1 MNFLQ
6 FKERFFKLAIFN
18 IHQVYA
24 WQPHF
29 DRNNITRWQK
39 KGLLIKLRQGYY
51 AFPEYKTSADIS
63 LYIANKLY
71 QPSYISL
78 HTALSFYG
86 IIPEIVNSITSVSS
100 LKTTTYQNDFGEY
113 VYKKIKEELFFGFD
127 LKSLSDKRAMKLAA
141 PEKAILD
148 LLYLYPFYD
157 TIQEMQ
163 ELRFDEGFMQEE
175 LNRDRLIEFMDN
187 FKSKA
192 LEKRVK
198 IMLKSYDL

>member
-1 MNFLQ
+1 MNYLQ
-6 FKERFFKLAIFN
+6 FKERFFELAIFN
-18 IHQVYA
+18 MHQVYA

-51 AFPEYKTSADIS
+51 TFPEYKTSADIS
-63 LYIANKLY
+63 LYFANKLY

-86 IIPEIVNSITSVSS
+86 IIPEMVTSITSVSS
-100 LKTTTYQNDFGEY
+100 LKTTTFKNDFGEY
-113 VYKKIKEELFFGFD
+113 LYKKIKEDLFFGFD
-127 LKSLSDKRAMKLAA
+127 LKSLSDRRTMKLVT

-148 LLYLYPFYD
+148 LLYLYPFYN

-163 ELRFDEGFMQEE
+163 ELRFDEDFMQEE
-175 LNRDRLIEFMDN
+175 LNIDRLIEFMDN

-198 IMLKSYDL
+198 IMLKSYNL

>member
-1 MNFLQ
+1 MNYLKFKDQ
-6 FKERFFKLAIFN
+6 FVEFAIFN

-39 KGLLIKLRQGYY
+39 RGLLTKLRQGYY
-51 AFPEYKTSADIS
+51 TFPEFKNSSDLS
-63 LYIANKLY
+63 LYFANKIY

-86 IIPEIVNSITSVSS
+86 IIPEIVASITSVSS
-100 LKTTTYQNDFGEY
+100 LKTTTFTNEFGNY
-113 VYKKIKEELFFGFD
+113 VYKKIKEDYIFGYD
-127 LKSLSDKRAMKLAA
+127 LKPLSDKIAMKIAT

-148 LLYLYPFYD
+148 LLYLYPFYN
-157 TIQEMQ
+157 TLQEIQ
-163 ELRFDEGFMQEE
+163 ELRFDEDFMQDE
-175 LNRDRLIEFMDN
+175 LNIDRLLIFTDN
-187 FKSKA
+187 FKNRA

-198 IMLKSYDL
+198 ILLKLYDL

>member
-1 MNFLQ
+1 MNYLQ
-6 FKERFFKLAIFN
+6 FRDRFFQLAIFN

-24 WQPHF
+24 WQPGF

-39 KGLLIKLRQGYY
+39 KGLIIKLRQGYY
-51 AFPEYKTSADIS
+51 AFPEYKNSADIS

-86 IIPEIVNSITSVSS
+86 IISEMVTSITSVST
-100 LKTTTYQNDFGEY
+100 LKTATFKNPLGKY
-113 VYKKIKEELFFGFD
+113 VYKRIKENLFFGFD
-127 LKSLSDKRAMKLAA
+127 LKTLSNRRAMKLAT

-148 LLYLYPFYD
+148 LLYLYPFYN

-163 ELRFDEGFMQEE
+163 ELRFEEDFMQEE
-175 LNRDRLIEFMDN
+175 LNIDRLVDFADS
-187 FKSKA
+187 FKCKA

-198 IMLKSYDL
+198 LMLKSYDL

>member
-1 MNFLQ
+1 MNYLHFR
-6 FKERFFKLAIFN
+6 ERFFQLAIFN

-24 WQPHF
+24 WQPGF

-39 KGLLIKLRQGYY
+39 RGLIIKLRQGYY
-51 AFPEYKTSADIS
+51 AFPEYKNSADIR

-78 HTALSFYG
+78 HTAVSFYG
-86 IIPEIVNSITSVSS
+86 IIPEMVTSITSVST
-100 LKTTTYQNDFGEY
+100 LKTTAFKNPFSEY
-113 VYKKIKEELFFGFD
+113 VYKKIKEDLFFGFD
-127 LKSLSDKRAMKLAA
+127 LKTLSNRRAMKLAT

-148 LLYLYPFYD
+148 LLYLYPFYN

-163 ELRFDEGFMQEE
+163 ELRFDEAFMQEE
-175 LNRDRLIEFMDN
+175 LNIDRLIEFTDN
-187 FKSKA
+187 YKSKA

-198 IMLKSYDL
+198 LMLKSYDL

>member
-1 MNFLQ
+1 MTYLQ
-6 FKERFFKLAIFN
+6 FKERFFELAIFN
-18 IHQVYA
+18 MHQVYA

-51 AFPEYKTSADIS
+51 TFPEYKTSADIS
-63 LYIANKLY
+63 LYFANKLY

-86 IIPEIVNSITSVSS
+86 IIPELVTSITSVSS
-100 LKTTTYQNDFGEY
+100 LKTTAFKNDFGEY
-113 VYKKIKEELFFGFD
+113 VYKKIKEDLFFGFD
-127 LKSLSDKRAMKLAA
+127 LKSLSDRRAMKLAT

-157 TIQEMQ
+157 TIQEIQ
-163 ELRFDEGFMQEE
+163 ELRFDEDFMQEA
-175 LNRDRLIEFMDN
+175 LNRARLIEFTDSY
-187 FKSKA
+187 KCKA

>member
-1 MNFLQ
+1 MNYLQ
-6 FKERFFKLAIFN
+6 FRERFFELAIFN
-18 IHQVYA
+18 IHQVFV
-24 WQPHF
+24 WQPGF

-39 KGLLIKLRQGYY
+39 RGLIIKLRQGYY
-51 AFPEYKTSADIS
+51 AFPEYKNSSDIS

-86 IIPEIVNSITSVSS
+86 IIPEMVPSMTSVST
-100 LKTTTYQNDFGEY
+100 LKTAAFKNPFGEY
-113 VYKKIKEELFFGFD
+113 VYKRIKEDLFFGFD
-127 LKSLSDKRAMKLAA
+127 LKTLSNSRAMKLAT

-148 LLYLYPFYD
+148 LIYLYPFYN

-163 ELRFDEGFMQEE
+163 ELRFDEDFMQEE
-175 LNRDRLIEFMDN
+175 LNTDRLVEFADS
-187 FKSKA
+187 FRCKA

-198 IMLKSYDL
+198 LMLKSYDL

>member
-1 MNFLQ
+1 M
-6 FKERFFKLAIFN
+6 
-18 IHQVYA
+18 
-24 WQPHF
+24 
-29 DRNNITRWQK
+29 
-39 KGLLIKLRQGYY
+39 LIKLRQGYY
-51 AFPEYKTSADIS
+51 TFPEYKTSADIS
-63 LYIANKLY
+63 LYFANKLY

-86 IIPEIVNSITSVSS
+86 IIPEIVTSITSVSS
-100 LKTTTYQNDFGEY
+100 LKTTDFKNDFGEY
-113 VYKKIKEELFFGFD
+113 VYKKIKEDLFFGFD
-127 LKSLSDKRAMKLAA
+127 LKSLSDRRAMKLAT

-163 ELRFDEGFMQEE
+163 ELRFDEDFMQEE
-175 LNRDRLIEFMDN
+175 LNRDRLIEFTDI